1 VQPTFQ
7 NSVVAK
13 KLEISKSKY
22 FLSKTGQN
30 QLKPTNYKKI
40 GPLGSVGFKKKTPV
54 LLTLAAATTPLIAR
68 SPRPR
73 PTL

>member
-13 KLEISKSKY
+13 KLEISKY